1 VFSPANV
8 IFAGAGV
15 LLSVAIVLDLS
26 RSGRSD
32 TEPVQAAKDVIAS
45 QDALIIIFERIESF
59 FRRLE
64 EHATVPVTE
73 AMKEIMVK
81 IMVEVL
87 EIFAIMTKEIKQG
100 RASELIPDGMF
111 PVADRHSER
120 HLKKFFKKL
129 IGRKGIEDA
138 LSKLDRLTQ
147 EEVNMATVQIL
158 KISHDIKGGVA
169 AVGVEVKGVSD
180 RVNRLIEGR
189 FSTLT
194 THERHLKPTYD
205 QMKKKRKLV
214 RRKRSVRSSLAL
226 PFVAQTEVI

>member
-15 LLSVAIVLDLS
+15 LLSVAIVPDLP
-26 RSGRSD
+26 RSERSD
-32 TEPVQAAKDVIAS
+32 IGPIQAAKDVIAS

-64 EHATVPVTE
+64 EYAEVPMTE
-73 AMKEIMVK
+73 AMKDIMVK

-100 RASELIPDGMF
+100 RASEPIPDVMF
-111 PVADRHSER
+111 PVADRGSER

-138 LSKLDRLTQ
+138 LSKLDRLSQ
-147 EEVNMATVQIL
+147 EEVNMAAVQIL
-158 KISHDIKGGVA
+158 KLAHLIKGGVEV
-169 AVGVEVKGVSD
+169 VGVEVKGVGD
-180 RVNRLIEGR
+180 NVNQLIEGK
-189 FSTLT
+189 FSTLAPRNT
-194 THERHLKPTYD
+194 ISNPTND
-205 QMKKKRKLV
+205 
-214 RRKRSVRSSLAL
+214 
-226 PFVAQTEVI
+226 